1 MSSVSSWWWR
11 RFWSRCGRAD
21 GAAEQTPPSR
31 THRPPRSPSSGGVC
45 HVPGNRKTKRSWIVH
60 SLLEVDDVSVS
71 FGAHRALDSVNLVA
85 ERGHITG
92 LIGPNGA
99 GKSTLFDVICGL
111 RRPSSGKV
119 TLDGEDITRLGPAH
133 RAHRGMARTFQ
144 GLELF
149 GRLSVRDNL
158 LVAAELRRNSRQPAA
173 RLVDDVIERAQ
184 LGPYADRV
192 ADSLP
197 TGVGRLV
204 EVARALATEPDLIL
218 LDEPAAGQDA
228 DETERFAQILRSVVD
243 SDVAVLLVEHDME
256 LVMGACDE
264 VHVLDLGAIITS
276 GPPDVVRQNAAVLDA
291 YLGAPS

>member
-1 MSSVSSWWWR
+1 M
-11 RFWSRCGRAD
+11 
-21 GAAEQTPPSR
+21 
-31 THRPPRSPSSGGVC
+31 
-45 HVPGNRKTKRSWIVH
+45 H
-60 SLLEVDDVSVS
+60 SLLEVSNVSVS

-111 RRPSSGKV
+111 RRPGSGRV
-119 TLDGEDITRLGPAH
+119 TLDGEDITRLGPAQ
-133 RAHRGMARTFQ
+133 RAQRGMARTFQ

-158 LVAAELRRNSRQPAA
+158 LVAAELRRTGGSAA
-173 RLVDDVIERAQ
+173 TLVDEVIDRAG
-184 LGPYADRV
+184 LGSYADRL

-228 DETERFAQILRSVVD
+228 EETERFARILRTVVETD
-243 SDVAVLLVEHDME
+243 DVAVLLVEHDME
-256 LVMGACDE
+256 LVMGVCDE
-264 VHVLDLGAIITS
+264 VHVLDLGSLITS
-276 GPPDVVRQNAAVLDA
+276 GPPEVVRKNAAVLDA
-291 YLGAPS
+291 YLGTAS